1 MTSTDIALRL
11 AASLIAGIILGLERE
26 KRGRAAG
33 LRTTTLVC
41 VSSCAAMMLS
51 ELLPG
56 TANLPPGTF
65 AGDPGRLAAG
75 VLTGMGFLG
84 AGVIIRQDTLIRG
97 VTTAAV
103 LWLTC
108 IVGLTL
114 GSGHFGLG
122 AASLAIALFI
132 LLGLPFIERH
142 MDNDGYIR
150 VEVAFT
156 GNTAPLN
163 EIAEI
168 LKRHHVRPL
177 TTGVSRGPDELS
189 VSIHATSPSRDSLEL
204 PDQVTRALRALPG
217 ATSARWTC

>member
-1 MTSTDIALRL
+1 MTSTDIAIRL
-11 AASLIAGIILGLERE
+11 AAALAAGIILGLERE

-33 LRTTTLVC
+33 LRTTALVC

-51 ELLPG
+51 ELLPSA
-56 TANLPPGTF
+56 ANLPAGTF
-65 AGDPGRLAAG
+65 GGDPARLAAG

-108 IVGLTL
+108 IVGLIL
-114 GSGHFGLG
+114 GSGHLGLG

-142 MDNDGYIR
+142 MDNDGYITI
-150 VEVAFT
+150 EIAFT
-156 GNTAPLN
+156 GETAPLDD
-163 EIAEI
+163 ITGI
-168 LKRHHVRPL
+168 LRRHHVRPL
-177 TTGVSRGPDELS
+177 TTGVSRGPDGIS
-189 VSIHATSPSRDSLEL
+189 VSIHATAPSRDSLEL
-204 PDQVTRALRALPG
+204 PDQVTRALRALPS
-217 ATSARWTC
+217 ARSARWTC